1 MYAILR
7 VLILL
12 GIVAS
17 AATFLAAAWAWWNE
31 EDRRLRRLAGKV
43 LGGYPD
49 GVIVARGRNAAAA
62 FRLDAGQ
69 VLVMRDGGAR
79 ALLYPMRRL
88 EGAELIIDGEVAARA
103 MRGEP
108 RRALDRVPSESHR
121 VTLRLVFDDAAN
133 PDFDLDLW
141 LPVDALRRNAAP
153 PAAAIEEARGWLA
166 RAEAILRR
174 AEAAPMPTTVQ
185 AHVAEPEFDLD
196 DEIEDEFDDDEA
208 VEAPVAAA
216 PAPTAAA
223 PQAPEPK
230 PVGETDDGLP
240 LPPLDQ
246 PIQPYLL

>member
-17 AATFLAAAWAWWNE
+17 AATFLAAAWAWWTE

-43 LGGYPD
+43 LGGIPD

-69 VLVMRDGGAR
+69 VLVMREGGAK
-79 ALLYPMRRL
+79 ALLYPMRLL

-108 RRALDRVPSESHR
+108 RRALDRVPSEAHR
-121 VTLRLVFDDAAN
+121 VTLRLIFDDAAN

-141 LPVDALRRNAAP
+141 LPVDVLRRNAAP

-174 AEAAPMPTTVQ
+174 AEAEPKPAAVQ
-185 AHVAEPEFDLD
+185 ARIAETEFDLD
-196 DEIEDEFDDDEA
+196 DEIEDEAE
-208 VEAPVAAA
+208 VEADMGYE
-216 PAPTAAA
+216 PAPLPAAI
-223 PQAPEPK
+223 PPAPEPK
-230 PVGETDDGLP
+230 LAVGDDDGLP